1 MKIVIIGGIA
11 AGMSAAAK
19 ARRVSKDAEI
29 IVYEMGD
36 IISFGACGLPYY
48 VGDFFQDPNYMIARK
63 ADKMREAGIDVRTQH
78 QVLSLSSEQKSIK
91 VKNLKNGEPFTQ
103 YYDKLMIATGAN
115 VIKPPFKNLDLS
127 NIFTLTKMEDGQKL
141 KEIAMREEI
150 KDVTIIGAGF
160 IGIEVV
166 EAMKNL
172 GKHVRLIQRSSRVFN
187 RLFDKRITDLMQEE
201 LLSHGVE
208 IVLNE
213 TVESFEGENTV
224 VARVKTD
231 KNAYSTDLVIIATGF
246 KPNTA
251 FLKDTPVKRL
261 DNGAVIVNERAES
274 SVADIYAAG
283 DCATVPHMV
292 SKKDVYLPLAT
303 GANKLGRVAGT
314 NMAGGN
320 AVYPGSLGSSC
331 IKVMDCEA
339 ARTGLD
345 EAGAEASGFV
355 CNTVFIKD
363 KNQTNYYPGQ
373 EDIYIKL
380 VYEKESK
387 IILGGEIFG
396 KKGAALRI
404 DVIAMAIKAKMTTTE
419 LGFMDFCYAPPI
431 SKTWDPLNVA
441 GNAAK

>member
-91 VKNLKNGEPFTQ
+91 VKNLKNGETFTQ

-213 TVESFEGENTV
+213 AVESFEGENTV

-331 IKVMDCEA
+331 IKVMNCEA

-404 DVIAMAIKAKMTTTE
+404 DVIAMAIKAKMTTTD